1 MKYPYPSIALLFLV
15 YAAEQASCFNI
26 VLFPHQALLSILS
39 TRRRTQTQPLPQL
52 KSPPTTLFNAMERL
66 HDSSTN
72 AFGSLEHMYTL
83 NDIDDITQKI
93 ADDEWTALGSAIA
106 ETMLETILDVCDEVI
121 KKMGWVERMSVTNKI
136 AEDIASTVEVRR
148 WVPA

>member
-72 AFGSLEHMYTL
+72 AFESLEHMYTL